1 MVPKVCIIRT
11 GTLSEFGYRHRPLDS
26 EKLTLELDA
35 FDLVQS
41 FSREITFATVGAAHH
56 GNILD
61 YQQVR
66 PSTIAARNKLDPYAL
81 LSTNVT
87 DFALQIIVVHGYS
100 LFSIDRNDDS
110 IASDTHLGTDSY
122 AVTIN

>member
-1 MVPKVCIIRT
+1 MRT
-11 GTLSEFGYRHRPLDS
+11 GTLSELGYRHRPLDG
-26 EKLTLELDA
+26 EELALEFDA

-41 FSREITFATVGAAHH
+41 FSREIAFATVGAAHH

-66 PSTIAARNKLDPYAL
+66 PSTIAARNKLDPYAW
-81 LSTNVT
+81 LSTNVA
-87 DFALQIIVVHGYS
+87 DFTLKMIVVHGYS
-100 LFSIDRNDDS
+100 LFSIDRNDDQL
-110 IASDTHLGTDSY
+110 ASNTQLGTDSY